1 MNVAYCELIAAL
13 GSGGIGHRDEFAG
26 GEPTLHVGDYVE
38 QLGLGFGAEHRYARV
53 AEIREPLEEAAYGQ
67 MAAYV

>member
-1 MNVAYCELIAAL
+1 MNVAYCELIAAF
-13 GSGGIGHRDEFAG
+13 GRGGIGHRDVFAG

-53 AEIREPLEEAAYGQ
+53 AEIMEPL
-67 MAAYV
+67 